1 MAPTRVKGRNGAA
14 AGVAEVVIRLRHTEM
29 ISSTNNPRG
38 LFQLGGRPM
47 TVQSNQGRHPDLF
60 QDMTGQ
66 LTLLGAA
73 VMVLLFFAWT
83 YVH

>member
-1 MAPTRVKGRNGAA
+1 
-14 AGVAEVVIRLRHTEM
+14 
-29 ISSTNNPRG
+29 
-38 LFQLGGRPM
+38 M
-47 TVQSNQGRHPDLF
+47 TVQSNQSRHPDLF